1 VALFIGTSGWV
12 YPDWTGRFYPNN
24 KIDKLSFYSKVFRTV
39 EVNMTFYRFPTK
51 SLISSWDGK
60 TPSNFKFSFKVPRI
74 ITHYKRLT
82 RAEPYFERFL
92 ESLELLRKKKKLG
105 CVLIQFPPNYYFES
119 EKDKFAKFCRALP
132 DKMQFAVEFRDPS
145 WINEE
150 TRSIL
155 KRHNLA
161 YAIGDSKIKKLA
173 TPMITSDTHAFI
185 RWHGRKAW
193 YNYNYSKKELETWA
207 KELSRIMDKVPMV
220 YGYFNN
226 DVRAYAP
233 FNAFDLLEMLDE
245 GADIRQKLEI
255 ATKRAAAAA

>member
-1 VALFIGTSGWV
+1 
-12 YPDWTGRFYPNN
+12 
-24 KIDKLSFYSKVFRTV
+24 
-39 EVNMTFYRFPTK
+39 MTFYRFPTK

-92 ESLELLRKKKKLG
+92 ESLELLRKK
-105 CVLIQFPPNYYFES
+105 
-119 EKDKFAKFCRALP
+119 
-132 DKMQFAVEFRDPS
+132 
-145 WINEE
+145 
-150 TRSIL
+150 
-155 KRHNLA
+155 
-161 YAIGDSKIKKLA
+161 KKLA